1 MIMSQMMPWALR
13 KGPTP
18 RSGASRRVR
27 DALCFFSLFFRHR
40 VQFWTVPS
48 DEDAQAR
55 DIVDI
60 VA

>member
-13 KGPTP
+13 KGAIP
-18 RSGASRRVR
+18 RSSASRRVR
-27 DALCFFSLFFRHR
+27 DALCFSSLFFRHR

-55 DIVDI
+55 DI
-60 VA
+60 A

>member
-13 KGPTP
+13 MGPMQI
-18 RSGASRRVR
+18 SSASRQVR
-27 DALCFFSLFFRHR
+27 EALYFSLFFR
-40 VQFWTVPS
+40 QFWTVPS

-60 VA
+60 VS

>member
-27 DALCFFSLFFRHR
+27 DALCFSSLFFRHR

-55 DIVDI
+55 DIV
-60 VA
+60 